1 MLSLLTGMT
10 AETSDERLHETRI
23 SLWVL
28 TGYMEQIAVELY
40 LKLIFYCLIDRR
52 HPVSELPCLFL
63 FVLLNV

>member
-40 LKLIFYCLIDRR
+40 LKLIFYCLM
-52 HPVSELPCLFL
+52 SELPCLFL